1 MVGDEHS
8 ALCSFPKLSSRYV
21 KPEKCI
27 VVENK
32 EVWGKDEV
40 PRRALLQ
47 PHVLVLLS

>member
-1 MVGDEHS
+1 MVVGDERS

-32 EVWGKDEV
+32 EVGVRMKSLGG
-40 PRRALLQ
+40 PCCS
-47 PHVLVLLS
+47 HMS